1 MITDV
6 PGISITHIVA
16 NVHYVQS
23 YKRYIEK
30 NTFQSTDNTIKDMM
44 V

>member
-6 PGISITHIVA
+6 PGISITHIVE

-30 NTFQSTDNTIKDMM
+30 ITF
-44 V
+44 